1 MIVETTLTRRAAAS
15 PALITTQ
22 ILDHIIL
29 TVGIMAA
36 TTMGAME
43 SGIHGGHITHMPH
56 IAALKHVYLC
66 VLMVTL

>member
-1 MIVETTLTRRAAAS
+1 MIVETTMTRRAAAS

-22 ILDHIIL
+22 IPDHIIQ

-36 TTMGAME
+36 MTMAAME

-56 IAALKHVYLC
+56 
-66 VLMVTL
+66 